1 MTITLI
7 FLFNIV
13 PQIPSGFNITRAN
26 FTPVNNTITF
36 EWDPPQGMGP
46 EVIVDYYLIF
56 ITPAPL
62 SHPILNNVSS
72 SPWDVTVNYNT
83 LYSVN
88 ITALN
93 CAGKSGTFVFS
104 DFLYGML
111 ADGFQGTL
119 SQLFYIYCS

>member
-1 MTITLI
+1 MPKT
-7 FLFNIV
+7 
-13 PQIPSGFNITRAN
+13 PSGFDITRVN

-56 ITPAPL
+56 ISPAPL

-88 ITALN
+88 ITAFN
-93 CAGKSGTFVFS
+93 CAGQSGTFVFNNFS
-104 DFLYGML
+104 HSML
-111 ADGFQGTL
+111 ADGFQGAS
-119 SQLFYIYCS
+119 SQLFCLL